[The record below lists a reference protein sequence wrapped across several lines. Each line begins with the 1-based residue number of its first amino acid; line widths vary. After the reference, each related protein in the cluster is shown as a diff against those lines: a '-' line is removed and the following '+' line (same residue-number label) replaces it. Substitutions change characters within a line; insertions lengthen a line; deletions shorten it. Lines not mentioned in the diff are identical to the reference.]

1 MKKDIITAVVI
12 IAAILVTLFLPLA
25 ILRLV
30 TYFTADDFTF
40 YTENIEDYNTEGYS
54 ISFFLAPIF
63 LDEIPENATVV
74 YFSHYH
80 FYNHEDEDI
89 YLELKFETKEEM
101 DEYLSAIK
109 DQCQKEFEPVAH
121 NYNSKD
127 AFVEVENPYNE
138 KYIELFYKRC
148 CISRMNEEYTGYSAE
163 DQGKGY
169 YYDCQFAVV
178 SYSYEELTVIQAY
191 TSGGFY
197 EPENKYTPKYF
208 IRFSVP
214 LREEFERHYNVIA
227 GD

>member
-1 MKKDIITAVVI
+1 MKKEVI
-12 IAAILVTLFLPLA
+12 IALFITLGVLLTVIAPIVGFFIYISSIDL
-25 ILRLV
+25 
-30 TYFTADDFTF
+30 TD
-40 YTENIEDYNTEGYS
+40 YTENIEDYNTEKYRLPF
-54 ISFFLAPIF
+54 ILVPIF
-63 LDEIPENATVV
+63 LDAIPENATVV
-74 YFSHYH
+74 RFSHYCYYH
-80 FYNHEDEDI
+80 REDEDI